1 MCDSC
6 VQFQTNCHCHFIW
19 LGFFFSIFRSPFCKK
34 WPRVCLSL
42 SYSFHL
48 MFVNLFH
55 LILMIVSYVFI
66 DVNFFF
72 FFLVMLLTC
81 TFSNDKN
88 RKFVRIFV
96 LFCTFFFQNLNS
108 MESVMLFV
116 DHWFVRGKPNEFF
129 E

>member
-1 MCDSC
+1 MYNFKLIVIDILFGWDFS
-6 VQFQTNCHCHFIW
+6 FR
-19 LGFFFSIFRSPFCKK
+19 FFVHRFVKK

-66 DVNFFF
+66 DVNFF
-72 FFLVMLLTC
+72 LVMLLTC
-81 TFSNDKN
+81 TFSDDKN